1 MLTFTALSLL
11 LIPLATAAAIK
22 KPQQLLV
29 QNALTPTIDLA
40 NQTAFKRLAIED
52 MNDVKFRLHHH
63 AVKALLGDQS
73 YLVLRKAEIRQ
84 RESEIWNYL
93 WDHELSCDSWPDE
106 DEDDYRFK
114 PKIWL
119 SGGRIFDADP
129 EHVPRAVIDAL
140 EELSDNERK
149 KRREIRHQ
157 EYCNVNQTDVFQSE
171 KSGKS
176 GLDVVTARPEPRW
189 KVEVPEEYLQYLI
202 PESVLEEE
210 DKASQEAWKVR
221 DEKGKEDI
229 LAGRRSV
236 RDMKLPD
243 MSKCQKFN
251 ATVWDEEY

>member
-1 MLTFTALSLL
+1 MLTFTALSSL
-11 LIPLATAAAIK
+11 LISLATAAAIK
-22 KPQQLLV
+22 EPQQLLV
-29 QNALTPTIDLA
+29 QDALMLTIDLA

-93 WDHELSCDSWPDE
+93 WEHELSCDSWPDE

-129 EHVPRAVIDAL
+129 EHVPRTVIDAL
-140 EELSDNERK
+140 EELSENERN

-157 EYCNVNQTDVFQSE
+157 DYCNVNQTGIVQRE
-171 KSGKS
+171 KSEVS
-176 GLDVVTARPEPRW
+176 GLAVVTNRPESRW
-189 KVEVPEEYLQYLI
+189 KVEVPEEYLKYLI

-210 DKASQEAWKVR
+210 DKASQEVWKIR
-221 DEKGKEDI
+221 DEEDKEDI

-236 RDMKLPD
+236 RNMKLPD
-243 MSKCQKFN
+243 MSKCQKIN
-251 ATVWDEEY
+251 VTVWDEEY

>member
-1 MLTFTALSLL
+1 MLTSTALSSL
-11 LIPLATAAAIK
+11 LISLATAAVIK
-22 KPQQLLV
+22 EPQQLLV
-29 QNALTPTIDLA
+29 QDALKPTIDLS

-93 WDHELSCDSWPDE
+93 WEHELSCNSWPDE
-106 DEDDYRFK
+106 DEDDYQFK

-119 SGGRIFDADP
+119 SGGRVFDADP
-129 EHVPRAVIDAL
+129 EHVPQAVIDAL
-140 EELSDNERK
+140 EELSETEWK

-157 EYCNVNQTDVFQSE
+157 DYCHVNRTDVVQSK
-171 KSGKS
+171 KSEQS
-176 GLDVVTARPEPRW
+176 GLDVVTNRPEPRW
-189 KVEVPEEYLQYLI
+189 KVEVPKEYLQYLI

-210 DKASQEAWKVR
+210 GKKSQEAWKVR
-221 DEKGKEDI
+221 DERDKEDI

-251 ATVWDEEY
+251 MTVWDEEY

>member
-1 MLTFTALSLL
+1 MLTVTALSSL
-11 LIPLATAAAIK
+11 LISLVTAAAIK
-22 KPQQLLV
+22 EPQQLLV
-29 QNALTPTIDLA
+29 QDALTPTIDLT

-93 WDHELSCDSWPDE
+93 WEHELSCDSWPDE

-129 EHVPRAVIDAL
+129 EYVPRAVIDAL
-140 EELSDNERK
+140 EELSENERK
-149 KRREIRHQ
+149 KRREIRRQ
-157 EYCNVNQTDVFQSE
+157 EYCNVNQTEFVQSE
-171 KSGKS
+171 KSEKS
-176 GLDVVTARPEPRW
+176 GLDVITNRPEPRW
-189 KVEVPEEYLQYLI
+189 KAEVPEEYLRYLI
-202 PESVLEEE
+202 PGSVLEEE

-221 DEKGKEDI
+221 EEKDEEDI

-251 ATVWDEEY
+251 LTVWDEEY